1 MTSGTDMKSDS
12 GHLDCPH
19 CGTALV
25 PGAAGP
31 FCPKCT
37 RERPSQIPTQPAGP
51 GDEALAREAVAAF
64 LPDLELLEL
73 VGRGGMGLVFKA
85 RQRRLDRFVAVK
97 LLPDR
102 LSRDARFKERFNR
115 EGRVLA
121 KLNHPNIVTIHD
133 FGQAG
138 DLYYYLVMEYV
149 EGFNMRQ
156 AIRSGTLTPSRAL
169 SIIPRICEAIGYAHQ
184 EGVLHR
190 DIKPEN
196 ILLGRKG
203 EVKIADFGIAK
214 LLGDDSR
221 GTGLTDTNACLGTL
235 HYMAPEQL
243 DRPSDVD
250 QRADV
255 FSLGVLLYEMLTGE
269 LPIGRFAPPS
279 TKTPLDAR
287 IDEIVLRALQRDREL
302 RQRSVRELKTAIEKV
317 TAGSMPIG
325 GFGIGE
331 RLPGWGWAIGGLAAV
346 LMVSFALVTWFG
358 WKERRPSEP
367 ARPTPLT
374 AAEKG
379 VGAVELLGTPYQVV
393 QSTEVD
399 HVETNSWIQFTF
411 TSVEILEAV
420 GKRWLSFDYA
430 EHKQGSCESTT
441 RIEAKL
447 AGFEPQ
453 TRRTGSVSEAGGA
466 EQVRHNRVQFLL
478 PPGLSRPV
486 LERIRDELE
495 RKKPGPIRV
504 DAGQEITLFRIQLNE
519 DGMLGGWLGAR
530 SPAQYLAAQEPL
542 LKHLRQRLTE
552 ARERVAKGL
561 ADPIEL
567 AKAERNLA
575 MVEAGNDEVAVARAQ
590 LQFAQATLLE
600 ARKQSDGKATRNA
613 ELQVARAEHAL
624 AFAQS
629 GGEQT
634 AAARAT
640 VQFADTAL
648 QIARRYRD
656 QGIVS
661 AADVLR
667 AEADYVQADAELKR
681 LLRSQ

>member
-1 MTSGTDMKSDS
+1 M
-12 GHLDCPH
+12 
-19 CGTALV
+19 
-25 PGAAGP
+25 
-31 FCPKCT
+31 
-37 RERPSQIPTQPAGP
+37 
-51 GDEALAREAVAAF
+51 LAREAVAAF

-102 LSRDARFKERFNR
+102 LSREPRFQERFNR

-149 EGFNMRQ
+149 EGLNLRQ

-221 GTGLTDTNACLGTL
+221 AAGLTDTDACLGTL

-255 FSLGVLLYEMLTGE
+255 FSLGVLFYEMLTGE
-269 LPIGRFAPPS
+269 LPLGRFAPPS
-279 TKTPLDAR
+279 SKTPLDVR

-302 RQRSVRELKTAIEKV
+302 RQRSVRELKTAIEEV
-317 TAGSMPIG
+317 TAGSMRIG
-325 GFGIGE
+325 GSGIGE
-331 RLPGWGWAIGGLAAV
+331 RLPGRGWAIGGLAAV

-358 WKERRPSEP
+358 WKARRPSEP
-367 ARPTPLT
+367 VRPTPLT
-374 AAEKG
+374 AAERG
-379 VGAVELLGTPYQVV
+379 VGAVELLGTPFQVV

-399 HVETNSWIQFTF
+399 HVETNSWIHFTF

-441 RIEAKL
+441 RVEAKL
-447 AGFEPQ
+447 TGFEPQ
-453 TRRTGSVSEAGGA
+453 TRRTSSVSKAGGA
-466 EQVRHNRVQFLL
+466 EHVRHNRVQFLL
-478 PPGLSRPV
+478 PPGLTRPV

-495 RKKPGPIRV
+495 RKKPGLTRV
-504 DAGQEITLFRIQLNE
+504 YAGQEITLFRIQLNE
-519 DGMLGGWLGAR
+519 DGILGGWLGAR

-542 LKHLRQRLTE
+542 LRHLRQRLTE

-624 AFAQS
+624 SVAQS